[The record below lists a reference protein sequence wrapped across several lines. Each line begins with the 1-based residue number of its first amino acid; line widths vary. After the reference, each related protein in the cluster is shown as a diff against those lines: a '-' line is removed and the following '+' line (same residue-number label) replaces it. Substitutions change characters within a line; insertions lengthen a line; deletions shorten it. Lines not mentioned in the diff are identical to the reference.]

1 VVDDEFFLSAEFI
14 RRWEGEPSGEP
25 KFVCKVLGAVVERR
39 IFFGSARALPSREN
53 SRYTIRHSPFA
64 AVQPLANC
72 YSLLAIRRSP
82 IASRQSPFAAVLAR
96 QEPRPP
102 NFRVLRLLS
111 HVPFQV
117 GGYGDETC

>member
-1 VVDDEFFLSAEFI
+1 MVDDEFFLSAEFI

-64 AVQPLANC
+64 AV
-72 YSLLAIRRSP
+72 
-82 IASRQSPFAAVLAR
+82 LAR